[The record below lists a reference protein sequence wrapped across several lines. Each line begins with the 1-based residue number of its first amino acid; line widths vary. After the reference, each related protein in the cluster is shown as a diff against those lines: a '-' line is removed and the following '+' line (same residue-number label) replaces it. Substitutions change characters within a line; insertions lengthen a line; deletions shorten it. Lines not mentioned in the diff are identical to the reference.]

1 MTQSYTSATMTET
14 TSTAGTVEPS
24 HDFHAEAHVLSGHLQ
39 RPVEQK
45 IEHQAPVA
53 LNDHRGGH
61 LTRLT
66 EEVSIEG
73 LITYSKGHTRVSGS
87 RSLKNNGWVTLSTS
101 ILEGLNVFEIITA
114 DRLVSQV
121 STDHAY
127 ENGHVPRVTFL
138 GTQFNHFKVSG
149 FEPTLT
155 FKFGVCG
162 DKPADGRTYLQDQSF
177 LNTVREQTE
186 KIARANGLPKD
197 LREQYDEKL
206 NRINRLIDRCESSDP
221 GSREPIT
228 CSLIESIGEIPIPG
242 VQSFGHVLVIPEF
255 GSVSLG
261 EIEVGEK
268 LYEDSKKPNPYFELT
283 SIKMNLGCV
292 GHGTANAATAK
303 TNGVHKP

>member
-1 MTQSYTSATMTET
+1 MTET